1 MMHIESLKYFQE
13 IAEIKSISKV
23 ANKSHISQPALSQQ
37 IQKLEDSLGKQLFIR
52 SNRGVKLT
60 PAGETVLKYADNIIR
75 TYEKMLSDLEDQEK
89 EEIKVE
95 AEFSIATYCLPCA
108 LLNMK
113 NKFPTINFNLTSDTS
128 DKIEQD
134 VLSDICEV
142 GFITRPPKEKE
153 LASENVVN
161 EKVVLI
167 SPTSY
172 DLPEKIKLE
181 DVLDKKF
188 IVLKEDCII
197 KENFKNTLNKIGSS
211 LDEIE
216 VIAELETTEAMK
228 TLVRKGFGIAFVP
241 YNSVRDEFF
250 TKELN
255 ISKITDYSLDYDIYM
270 INKKPEY
277 LSENVKDFINRFIK
291 LGNNICY

>member
-1 MMHIESLKYFQE
+1 MHIESLKYFQE
-13 IAEIKSISKV
+13 IAKVKSISKV
-23 ANKSHISQPALSQQ
+23 ANSSHISQPALSQQ

-60 PAGETVLKYADNIIR
+60 PDGEIVLKYADNIIR
-75 TYEKMLSDLEDQEK
+75 TYEKMLKELNNKEK
-89 EEIKVE
+89 EEIKIE
-95 AEFSIATYCLPCA
+95 AEFTIATYCLPCA

-113 NKFPTINFNLTSDTS
+113 NKFPTINFNLTSDAS

-142 GFITRPPKEKE
+142 GFTTRPANEQQ
-153 LASENVVN
+153 LVSENVVN

-167 SPTSY
+167 SPESY
-172 DLPEKIKLE
+172 NLPEKINLS

-188 IVLKEDCII
+188 IILKEDCII
-197 KENFKNTLNKIGSS
+197 KENFKDALNKMGKSIND
-211 LDEIE
+211 LEI
-216 VIAELETTEAMK
+216 IAKLETTEALK
-228 TLVRKGFGIAFVP
+228 TLVRKGFGVAFVP

-250 TKELN
+250 TKELR
-255 ISKITDYSLDYDIYM
+255 ISKIKDFNLDYDIYM
-270 INKKPEY
+270 INKKAEY
-277 LSENVKDFINRFIK
+277 LSDNVKNFITRFKK

>member
-1 MMHIESLKYFQE
+1 MHIESLKYFQQ

-37 IQKLEDSLGKQLFIR
+37 IQKLEDSLGEQLFER

-60 PAGETVLKYADNIIR
+60 TKGEVVLKYADNIIR
-75 TYEKMLSDLEDQEK
+75 TYEKMLSELDEQAK
-89 EEIKVE
+89 AEIKIE
-95 AEFSIATYCLPCA
+95 AEFTIATYCLPCA

-142 GFITRPPKEKE
+142 GFITRPTDENR
-153 LASENVVN
+153 LVSENVVN

-167 SPTSY
+167 SPSSY
-172 DLPEKIKLE
+172 DLPEKINLE

-188 IVLKEDCII
+188 VILKEDCII
-197 KENFKNTLNKIGSS
+197 KENFKNALSDMGKSIE
-211 LDEIE
+211 DIE
-216 VIAELETTEAMK
+216 VISELETTEAMK

-241 YNSVRDEFF
+241 YNSIRDEFF
-250 TKELN
+250 AKEIN
-255 ISKITDYSLDYDIYM
+255 ISKIKDYSLDYDIFM
-270 INKKPEY
+270 INKEAKY
-277 LSENVKDFINRFIK
+277 LSEDVKSFINRFK
-291 LGNNICY
+291 KMGNNICY